1 MSFNSINSEQ
11 SPKNILSS
19 NKFIESYASLSEKKK
34 YPEISLAL
42 KKDKKIRFG
51 LLSNLKPK
59 LIDVKGINS
68 ENKLKLVDRI
78 NSFRKIYFDN
88 YHNQGF
94 SMKEIRTLKK
104 ENSFFSKNYKIM
116 KEKSGEN
123 KKQYFKEIKEE
134 YEKKNYYVPALFGN
148 KKNIF
153 NGNILLYNDN
163 ELQNFILYD
172 IGTKKSNKKSLYFLE
187 KIQNEIINR
196 RNVKEGKPQ
205 FIVYK
210 NPLLEHKSNFDKI
223 VRDKKKEIKKSK
235 SEIKKIRN
243 TLNIMDEIDFFFN
256 SDSKQYL
263 DLLKYEDSRESSAK
277 ISTRVNSP
285 IGLFEN
291 IKFFKNLNLYNNR
304 NNILENINTENTNAT
319 NNANNI
325 TETINSPVNNN
336 NNNILDLS
344 DFRNNGP
351 ITERNNNIHINVIKR
366 KKKRET
372 KKNSNSVDNNN
383 NINLDS
389 KKKIRIKTRMLT
401 RKNNKENFKT
411 TLERLYERITKKG
424 NNNNLLKFNNQIN
437 KYINSHKSKFPFSF
451 EGIKDLSPY
460 NLSNKIENVRQ
471 KICNRNYIKDDVYL
485 RKNNGGT
492 MESINKLNKQ
502 DFNLKENI
510 TKIEDKMIKIFCD
523 LNNPKNIKV

>member
-123 KKQYFKEIKEE
+123 KKQYFKDIK
-134 YEKKNYYVPALFGN
+134 YLDKKISFYF
-148 KKNIF
+148 NINDF
-153 NGNILLYNDN
+153 WGVVIFLY
-163 ELQNFILYD
+163 
-172 IGTKKSNKKSLYFLE
+172 
-187 KIQNEIINR
+187 KIQNKIINR

-263 DLLKYEDSRESSAK
+263 DMLKYEDSRESSAK

-291 IKFFKNLNLYNNR
+291 IKFCKNLNLYNNR

-325 TETINSPVNNN
+325 TETVNSPVNNN

-366 KKKRET
+366 NKKRET

-383 NINLDS
+383 NMNLDN

>member
-11 SPKNILSS
+11 SPKNILAS
-19 NKFIESYASLSEKKK
+19 NKIIESYTSLCERKK

-42 KKDKKIRFG
+42 KNDKKIRFG

-59 LIDVKGINS
+59 LIDIKGIHN
-68 ENKLKLVDRI
+68 ENKLKLVNRI

-88 YHNQGF
+88 YNNQGF
-94 SMKEIRTLKK
+94 SMKEIRSLKK
-104 ENSFFSKNYKIM
+104 ENSFFSRNYKIM
-116 KEKSGEN
+116 KEKCGEN
-123 KKQYFKEIKEE
+123 KKQYFKDIKDE

-172 IGTKKSNKKSLYFLE
+172 IGTKKSNKKSLFFLE

-235 SEIKKIRN
+235 SEIKKLKN

-256 SDSKQYL
+256 SDNKQYL
-263 DLLKYEDSRESSAK
+263 NMLKYEDSRESSAK

-291 IKFFKNLNLYNNR
+291 IKFNNNFNIYNNR

-319 NNANNI
+319 NNANSI
-325 TETINSPVNNN
+325 IETVNSPVKNKI
-336 NNNILDLS
+336 NILDLS
-344 DFRNNGP
+344 DFSNNEP
-351 ITERNNNIHINVIKR
+351 ITDRNDSIYIDIMKRNKKIKII
-366 KKKRET
+366 
-372 KKNSNSVDNNN
+372 KNSNSVDNKNN
-383 NINLDS
+383 LNLDN
-389 KKKIRIKTRMLT
+389 KKKIRIKTRTIT
-401 RKNNKENFKT
+401 RKNKENFKT
-411 TLERLYERITKKG
+411 TLEKLYERITKKG

-437 KYINSHKSKFPFSF
+437 KYINSHKNKFSFSF
-451 EGIKDLSPY
+451 EGIKDISPY
-460 NLSNKIENVRQ
+460 YLSNKIENDRQ
-471 KICNRNYIKDDVYL
+471 KICNRNYIKDDAYL
-485 RKNNGGT
+485 RRINGGT
-492 MESINKLNKQ
+492 MESIDKLNRQ
-502 DFNLKENI
+502 DFNIKQNM
-510 TKIEDKMIKIFCD
+510 TKNEDKIIKIYCD
-523 LNNPKNIKV
+523 LDNPKNVKN